1 MLSTRS
7 KLLVVLLSTILF
19 GLIYNFLVFPAM
31 WEETVVEKGMG
42 IVCGESG
49 KFISEFEI
57 VSGSKDISLSFV
69 STGFFI
75 VEINGEVC
83 VSSLSHGEFSLPAE
97 GEINKVHFQYAKDV
111 VLVEIVEIQEEVVI
125 RTIDYRPLIMF
136 IALWLMLLFSIFI
149 A

>member
-31 WEETVVEKGMG
+31 WEETVVEKGEV
-42 IVCGESG
+42 IVCGGSG

-57 VSGSKDISLSFV
+57 VSGSKDISLSIV
-69 STGFFI
+69 STGFFL
-75 VEINGEVC
+75 VEINGELC
-83 VSSLSHGEFSLPAE
+83 VSSLSHGEFSVPAE
-97 GEINKVHFQYAKDV
+97 GEINKVDFQYAKDV
-111 VLVEIVEIQEEVVI
+111 VLVEIQEEVVI

-136 IALWLMLLFSIFI
+136 IALWLMLLFFIFI

>member
-31 WEETVVEKGMG
+31 WEETVVEKGE
-42 IVCGESG
+42 VFVFGESG

-57 VSGSKDISLSFV
+57 VSGSKDISLSLV
-69 STGFFI
+69 STGFFK
-75 VEINGEVC
+75 VEINGELYVP
-83 VSSLSHGEFSLPAE
+83 SLSHGEFSITVE
-97 GEINKVHFQYAKDV
+97 GEINKVDFQYAKDL
-111 VLVEIVEIQEEVVI
+111 VLVEIQEEVVI

>member
-19 GLIYNFLVFPAM
+19 GLIIYDFLVFPAM
-31 WEETVVEKGMG
+31 WEETVVEKGEL
-42 IVCGESG
+42 IVFVKSR
-49 KFISEFEI
+49 KFISQFEI
-57 VSGSKDISLSFV
+57 VSGSKDISLSIV
-69 STGFFI
+69 STGFFT
-75 VEINGEVC
+75 VEINGELY
-83 VSSLSHGEFSLPAE
+83 VSSLSHGEFSVTAE

-111 VLVEIVEIQEEVVI
+111 VLVEIQEEVVI

-136 IALWLMLLFSIFI
+136 IALWLMLLFFIFI